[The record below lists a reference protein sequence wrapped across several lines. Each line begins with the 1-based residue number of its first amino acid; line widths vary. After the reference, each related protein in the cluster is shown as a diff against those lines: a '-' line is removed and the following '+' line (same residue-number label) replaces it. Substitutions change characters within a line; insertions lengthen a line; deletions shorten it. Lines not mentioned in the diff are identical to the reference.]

1 MQPLKFLGAIT
12 LVSEEV
18 TQKKAVKDSA
28 CYAIENRFCTDK
40 KIHLEMGFAYQV
52 GCFQVTLNPK

>member
-1 MQPLKFLGAIT
+1 MQPLYFT
-12 LVSEEV
+12 LVSEEA

-40 KIHLEMGFAYQV
+40 KIHLEMGFTYQV
-52 GCFQVTLNPK
+52 GGFHFSLNSK

>member
-1 MQPLKFLGAIT
+1 M
-12 LVSEEV
+12 SEEG
-18 TQKKAVKDSA
+18 TQKKAVKDGA

-52 GCFQVTLNPK
+52 GGSHFTLVNSN

>member
-1 MQPLKFLGAIT
+1 MQPLYFT
-12 LVSEEV
+12 LVSEEA

-52 GCFQVTLNPK
+52 GGFHFSLNSK